1 VKRSNEF
8 AVGLAVL
15 AALALVIGGAIW
27 LSETDVNQKKATY
40 AARFRTVGGLGVG
53 GPVTLRGVKVGRVEA
68 IKLVENEWVETEF
81 SIDRSVE
88 LPRKPAVISAS
99 ASLFGEWTANI
110 VPLVPLPTDPNLR
123 NALIESDQAGGEAW
137 PGATLPDIG
146 QLTAQASRIA
156 GDVADVTQR
165 IGQAFDSTALRNLQ
179 QSVKDLATISGR
191 LVKFAHAQTDRMD
204 RVGQNVVTSA
214 DAFTGAAKTFR
225 DAVARLDTATSDNQL
240 KDILNNSRS
249 SSADIRLAA
258 ADLRSVMA
266 AARTNQAS
274 LVRVLLAAD
283 SLMTKLQAGKG
294 TIGMLAS
301 DSTLYRETTRTVIQ
315 FRELLT
321 DIQANPK
328 KYLKISVF

>member
-1 VKRSNEF
+1 M
-8 AVGLAVL
+8 
-15 AALALVIGGAIW
+15 ALALVIGGALW
-27 LSETDVNQKKATY
+27 LSETDVNQKQTTY
-40 AARFRTVGGLGVG
+40 SARFRTVGGLGVG
-53 GPVTLRGVKVGRVEA
+53 GPVTLRGVRVGRVEA
-68 IKLVENEWVETEF
+68 IRLVENEWVETEF
-81 SIDRSVE
+81 SIDRAVE

-110 VPLVPLPTDPNLR
+110 VPFEPLPVDPNLR
-123 NALIESDQAGGEAW
+123 EALIESDRAGGEAW

-165 IGQAFDSTALRNLQ
+165 IGQAFDSTALKNLQ

-191 LVKFAHAQTDRMD
+191 LVKFAQAQTDRMD
-204 RVGQNVVTSA
+204 RVSQNVATTS
-214 DAFTGAAKTFR
+214 DAFTGVARSFQG
-225 DAVARLDTATSDNQL
+225 AVARLDTATSDNQL
-240 KDILNNSRS
+240 KDILDNSRS
-249 SSADIRLAA
+249 SSADIRQAA

-266 AARTNQAS
+266 AARANQTS

-283 SLMTKLQAGKG
+283 SLMTKLQAGNG
-294 TIGMLAS
+294 TFGMLTS
-301 DSTLYRETTRTVIQ
+301 DSTLYHETTKTVIQ
-315 FRELLT
+315 FRQLLT

>member
-15 AALALVIGGAIW
+15 AAMALVIGGALW
-27 LSETDVNQKKATY
+27 LSETDVNQKQATY
-40 AARFRTVGGLGVG
+40 SARFRTVGGLGVG
-53 GPVTLRGVKVGRVEA
+53 GPVTLRGVRVGRVEA
-68 IKLVENEWVETEF
+68 IKLVEDEWVETEL

-88 LPRKPAVISAS
+88 LPRKPAVISSS

-110 VPLVPLPTDPNLR
+110 VPFEPLPTDPNVR
-123 NALIESDQAGGEAW
+123 SALIESDDAGGEAW

-165 IGQAFDSTALRNLQ
+165 IGQAFDSTALKNLK
-179 QSVKDLATISGR
+179 QSVQDLATISER
-191 LVKFAHAQTDRMD
+191 LVKFAGAQTGRME
-204 RVGQNVVTSA
+204 RVSQNVTSTS
-214 DAFTGAAKTFR
+214 DAFSGVAKTFQQ
-225 DAVARLDTATSDNQL
+225 AVARLDSATSDRQL
-240 KDILNNSRS
+240 EDILENSRRS
-249 SSADIRLAA
+249 TQDVRAAA

-266 AARTNQAS
+266 AARAHEVN

-283 SLMTKLQAGKG
+283 SLMTKLQTGHG
-294 TIGMLAS
+294 TLGMLAS
-301 DSTLYRETTRTVIQ
+301 DSTLYHETTLTVIQ
-315 FRELLT
+315 FRQLIAE
-321 DIQANPK
+321 IQANPK